1 MDLLNLTINLTLI
14 TLVFQTRFTIAS
26 LNKLIGLH
34 MYHPKGFTIL
44 EIVIVIAVIG
54 ILVGV
59 MVPVLTNVMEE
70 ARISKAKSEVDAL
83 AKAILRLYEDT
94 TYWPVDNDISTV
106 AAWNDPRNGLAANN
120 PNPAIYPGWKGPY
133 AIQRIDVDPWGT
145 PYFYDGG
152 GRINQSERGAGQTCV
167 MSYGPNRGENGSLNR
182 ADRQSQGDDI
192 VFYFK

>member
-1 MDLLNLTINLTLI
+1 M
-14 TLVFQTRFTIAS
+14 S
-26 LNKLIGLH
+26 
-34 MYHPKGFTIL
+34 HPKGFTIL

-106 AAWNDPRNGLAANN
+106 AAWNDSRNGLVANN
-120 PNPAIYPGWKGPY
+120 PNAAIYPGWKGPY

-152 GRINQSERGAGQTCV
+152 GRINQGERGAGQTCV
-167 MSYGPNRGENGSLNR
+167 MSYGPNRAENGSLNR